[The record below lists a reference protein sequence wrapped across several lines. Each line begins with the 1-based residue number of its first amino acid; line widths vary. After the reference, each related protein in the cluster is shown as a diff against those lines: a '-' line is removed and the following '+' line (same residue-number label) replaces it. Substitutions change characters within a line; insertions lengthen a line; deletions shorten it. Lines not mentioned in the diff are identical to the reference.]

1 VRLPPATHL
10 VVCVKGTRQQAH
22 ALLNELAE
30 RVEGL
35 GLKLKPEKTGVTH
48 IDEGFVFLG
57 QRFIRRSKG
66 PKRYVY
72 TLVCDELGEERCKQI
87 ELVSCDMAGWIA
99 GPVADRL
106 PDAVR
111 CVDPFHV
118 VMLATD
124 ALDEV
129 RREV

>member
-1 VRLPPATHL
+1 
-10 VVCVKGTRQQAH
+10 
-22 ALLNELAE
+22 
-30 RVEGL
+30 
-35 GLKLKPEKTGVTH
+35 
-48 IDEGFVFLG
+48 
-57 QRFIRRSKG
+57 
-66 PKRYVY
+66 
-72 TLVCDELGEERCKQI
+72 
-87 ELVSCDMAGWIA
+87 MAGWIS

-124 ALDEV
+124 ALDEI